1 MRCSAA
7 SLAGA
12 RPGTCRNL
20 VIDQAAP
27 RPAPVE
33 RVGAGVEFVRTG
45 TQYLMTA
52 MDVGEVA
59 ADHNEFAFDRR
70 FRDEPEEATRARA
83 ADLIAIG
90 LR

>member
-1 MRCSAA
+1 M
-7 SLAGA
+7 
-12 RPGTCRNL
+12 
-20 VIDQAAP
+20 
-27 RPAPVE
+27 
-33 RVGAGVEFVRTG
+33 EFVRTG